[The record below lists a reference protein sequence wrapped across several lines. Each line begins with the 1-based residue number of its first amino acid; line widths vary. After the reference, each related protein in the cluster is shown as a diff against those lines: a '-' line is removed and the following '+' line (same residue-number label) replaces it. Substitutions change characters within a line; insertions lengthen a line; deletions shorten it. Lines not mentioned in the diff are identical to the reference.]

1 MYEAI
6 HAKFSQHK
14 ELKKILLD
22 TGDSS
27 IIEHT
32 KNDAYWGD
40 GGDGSGRNQLG
51 KTLMKVREELR
62 NAKNKN

>member
-1 MYEAI
+1 MYDAVY
-6 HAKFSQHK
+6 AKFSQHK
-14 ELKKILLD
+14 DLTKLLLD

-32 KNDAYWGD
+32 KNDSYWGD

-51 KTLMKVREELR
+51 KTLMNVREALR
-62 NAKNKN
+62 AAK